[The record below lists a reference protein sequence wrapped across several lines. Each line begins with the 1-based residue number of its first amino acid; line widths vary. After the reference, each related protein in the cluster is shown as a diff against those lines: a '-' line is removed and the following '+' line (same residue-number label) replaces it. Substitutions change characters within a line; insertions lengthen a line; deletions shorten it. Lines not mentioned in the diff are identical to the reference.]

1 MSECGKLSIV
11 GTPIG
16 NMGDFSPRGAET
28 LRNADYIACEDTRVT
43 AKLLGK
49 IDVKKPLLSY
59 YKPKEH
65 EKSEK
70 ITALLLDG
78 KNIALVSDAGMPCV
92 SDPGYILVKKCYE
105 LDIPVEV
112 VPGANAAVCAVAL
125 SGLEAGRFTFEGF
138 LPVDKKERSER
149 LSEVKNLPHALVF
162 YEAPHKLA
170 GTLSDLAEALGE
182 ERSAA
187 LCRELTKIHEETL
200 RGTLGELSRRY
211 ETEEPRGEYVIVIE
225 GKSPEKKQ
233 FSAEEA
239 VLMAKK
245 FIEDGMKSS
254 EACREAAKITGVPK
268 REIYSIIIE

>member
-1 MSECGKLSIV
+1 
-11 GTPIG
+11 
-16 NMGDFSPRGAET
+16 MGDFSPRGAET

-225 GKSPEKKQ
+225 GKPPEKKQ